1 MVMRA
6 VPDLN
11 SYSPPQ
17 PPPDPARVSHTGS
30 RGLAV
35 ASNHS
40 EDRLYTRLQPGAGP
54 PRKPET
60 FLAAQG
66 PPVARSGPFLQ
77 AQKPAKVLSP
87 VSSSVHLSAIGRAAE
102 KPVIPSAPFSAA
114 YFAFLQWVL
123 SEVAMVLLP
132 TFCPACN
139 GFTMK
144 VVKYGLDDS
153 YEARCTACGYNSFG
167 KISPELLIV
176 NGAVDSTP
184 QKTS

>member
-1 MVMRA
+1 
-6 VPDLN
+6 
-11 SYSPPQ
+11 
-17 PPPDPARVSHTGS
+17 
-30 RGLAV
+30 
-35 ASNHS
+35 
-40 EDRLYTRLQPGAGP
+40 
-54 PRKPET
+54 
-60 FLAAQG
+60 
-66 PPVARSGPFLQ
+66 
-77 AQKPAKVLSP
+77 
-87 VSSSVHLSAIGRAAE
+87 VHLPAIGRAAE

-114 YFAFLQWVL
+114 YFGFWLWVL

-132 TFCPACN
+132 TFFPACN

-176 NGAVDSTP
+176 KGVVDSTP